1 MAFFL
6 RAMFHRKKRSSPKK
20 PVPSVEV
27 ELPEDDSARARLA
40 NDLDD
45 GSFTMEE
52 EDASGL
58 AEGKDGKTASKAC
71 FLKIKKILRTIYRAV
86 SSVVGLLILLAVY
99 SVIGAVIFRA
109 IEAPHEKEHRD
120 NITSNREETLEVL
133 QELSSNLS
141 RGLVNQTQWNLMAKG
156 LLLRY
161 EETVVIAQKN
171 GVVNS
176 TSTPTWTFW
185 QSMFF
190 CGTIYTTIGYG
201 HIAPS
206 TDLGRMMTMVYA
218 AIGIPLALVC
228 LADLG
233 KHFTLG
239 LKLLWAFSRRYC
251 NCCKKMRNA
260 RRGKYATD
268 DVEGDTKT
276 IDIKPGDK
284 VYYGYKIDDEF
295 NIPISVAVGILVLYI
310 FLGAFMYALW
320 ERWSFLESFYFV
332 FISIS
337 TIGFGDVL
345 PAHPK
350 FFLLSS
356 VYVFIGLSLVS
367 MCVNVAIEFFS
378 KTIDKA
384 KVNIDRAKTK
394 AKEKAKEAKEK
405 MHEVSKTIDRAK
417 DRAKERVTEARDRVT
432 DFAHVKRRSTR
443 DSPSSNRGS
452 PSSDDVKS
460 ETATPKS
467 SPITETPEETHT
479 TT

>member
-1 MAFFL
+1 MADEYEIL
-6 RAMFHRKKRSSPKK
+6 
-20 PVPSVEV
+20 
-27 ELPEDDSARARLA
+27 LCDDSARARLA
-40 NDLDD
+40 DDLDD

-58 AEGKDGKTASKAC
+58 EEGKDGKTTNKTC
-71 FLKIKKILRTIYRAV
+71 FLKIKKILRTIYKAV

-99 SVIGAVIFRA
+99 SVIGAAIFRA
-109 IEAPHEKEHRD
+109 IEGPHEKAHRD
-120 NITSNREETLEVL
+120 NITSNREETVRVL

-141 RGLVNQTQWNLMAKG
+141 QGLVNETQWNLVARG

-176 TSTPTWTFW
+176 TKTPTWTFW

-239 LKLLWAFSRRYC
+239 LKLMWAFSRRYC
-251 NCCKKMRNA
+251 NCRKKMRNA
-260 RRGKYATD
+260 RRGKYTPD
-268 DVEGDTKT
+268 DVEDGNSSTKAA
-276 IDIKPGDK
+276 IKPGDR

-295 NIPISVAVGILVLYI
+295 NIPISFAIGILVLYI
-310 FLGAFMYALW
+310 FLGAIMYALW
-320 ERWSFLESFYFV
+320 EKWSFLESFYFV

-443 DSPSSNRGS
+443 GSPSSNRAS

-467 SPITETPEETHT
+467 SPISETPEETPT
-479 TT
+479 NT